1 MTDFRPEIAELKQ
14 FSAPYIKEDTSVSK
28 IMTHVMVGLLPSLI
42 LSGILFGGWA
52 LLLTG
57 FCILTSLLWE
67 FIICLILK
75 RKNSINDLSAAVT
88 GMIFAY
94 MLPTGFPFW
103 QAAIGTFIAI
113 VVFKHLFG
121 GLGKN
126 IFNPAVASRLV
137 CWFIFRSSFIYYE
150 PDVNSADMPS
160 YGELSLMSGADSY
173 GDMFLGRVCGGLGE
187 VSVIALLTGAFYLV
201 SMRVISLYEPA
212 AFLGTIYLFSAI
224 AGKDGLYQILAGGT
238 VLAAFF
244 LCCDTVT
251 TPSTN
256 IGKIIFGI
264 AAGFL
269 TCVFRFFTDIPQG
282 LLFAILICNLLTIV
296 IDRVTETAPGK

>member
-160 YGELSLMSGADSY
+160 YGELSLMSGVDSY

>member
-42 LSGILFGGWA
+42 LSGILFGGSA

-160 YGELSLMSGADSY
+160 YGELSLMSGVDSY

-187 VSVIALLTGAFYLV
+187 AGRDS
-201 SMRVISLYEPA
+201 P
-212 AFLGTIYLFSAI
+212 AFLRDDEVVRHSCQELP
-224 AGKDGLYQILAGGT
+224 
-238 VLAAFF
+238 
-244 LCCDTVT
+244 C
-251 TPSTN
+251 
-256 IGKIIFGI
+256 
-264 AAGFL
+264 
-269 TCVFRFFTDIPQG
+269 
-282 LLFAILICNLLTIV
+282 
-296 IDRVTETAPGK
+296 

>member
-160 YGELSLMSGADSY
+160 YGELSLMSGVDSY

-238 VLAAFF
+238 ILAAFF

>member
-42 LSGILFGGWA
+42 LSGILFGGSA

-160 YGELSLMSGADSY
+160 YGELSLMSGVDSY

>member
-42 LSGILFGGWA
+42 LSGILFGGSA

-103 QAAIGTFIAI
+103 QAAIHPPSEVGRFSSLRPGRISTDRARWWRR
-113 VVFKHLFG
+113 VRQS
-121 GLGKN
+121 GKQ
-126 IFNPAVASRLV
+126 SR
-137 CWFIFRSSFIYYE
+137 
-150 PDVNSADMPS
+150 PS
-160 YGELSLMSGADSY
+160 GS
-173 GDMFLGRVCGGLGE
+173 
-187 VSVIALLTGAFYLV
+187 
-201 SMRVISLYEPA
+201 
-212 AFLGTIYLFSAI
+212 
-224 AGKDGLYQILAGGT
+224 
-238 VLAAFF
+238 
-244 LCCDTVT
+244 
-251 TPSTN
+251 PS
-256 IGKIIFGI
+256 
-264 AAGFL
+264 
-269 TCVFRFFTDIPQG
+269 CR
-282 LLFAILICNLLTIV
+282 C
-296 IDRVTETAPGK
+296 

>member
-42 LSGILFGGWA
+42 LSGILFGGGA

-160 YGELSLMSGADSY
+160 YGELSLMSGVDSY

>member
-103 QAAIGTFIAI
+103 KAAIGTFIAI

-160 YGELSLMSGADSY
+160 YGELSLMSGVDSY